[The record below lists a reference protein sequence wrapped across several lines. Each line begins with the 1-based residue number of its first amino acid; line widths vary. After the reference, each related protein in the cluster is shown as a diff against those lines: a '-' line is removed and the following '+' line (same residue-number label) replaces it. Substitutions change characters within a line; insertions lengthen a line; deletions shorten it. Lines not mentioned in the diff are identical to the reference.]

1 VKYDTFF
8 LTDEINE
15 DGDVDIQ
22 FLSLKKQPYPCVRIE
37 LNTNKKNKEAY
48 LQSVNFYTSC
58 SIKEKQLEKQS
69 GTITMI
75 QTALTYM
82 KKTYSHVKKIHIQDE
97 TFINIPGKPL
107 ITSRR
112 LLKGQKG
119 WYEEYLGATPL
130 LEILKSKLNMLR
142 KPETQEKLQALLPP
156 EASDNKWWI
165 PTNTMNVAEKLQ
177 EHLFHYL
184 IGTMWIIS
192 ADTIDNYNIE
202 FVLEPVSSQQG
213 GTYRKRI
220 QKILAKIPLPLS
232 RQHYK

>member
-1 VKYDTFF
+1 MKQYFIHVKDYTFF

-22 FLSLKKQPYPCVRIE
+22 FLSLKKQPYPCLRIE

-58 SIKEKQLEKQS
+58 SIKEKQLDKQS

-82 KKTYSHVKKIHIQDE
+82 KKTYSHVKKVHIKDE

-112 LLKGQKG
+112 LLKGQMG

-130 LEILKSKLNMLR
+130 LEILSSKLNMLR
-142 KPETQEKLQALLPP
+142 KPETQEKLQAL
-156 EASDNKWWI
+156 I
-165 PTNTMNVAEKLQ
+165 NT
-177 EHLFHYL
+177 
-184 IGTMWIIS
+184 
-192 ADTIDNYNIE
+192 
-202 FVLEPVSSQQG
+202 
-213 GTYRKRI
+213 
-220 QKILAKIPLPLS
+220 
-232 RQHYK
+232 